1 MTTDKDTCV
10 SQSEALSMEESKS
23 DSFDCQYH
31 LSRDRL
37 VKCLPKPISGADF
50 LDMFSGDYEK
60 DPESIPLVANGF
72 PGLSAAGILG
82 GIGNPDSG

>member
-1 MTTDKDTCV
+1 
-10 SQSEALSMEESKS
+10 
-23 DSFDCQYH
+23 
-31 LSRDRL
+31 
-37 VKCLPKPISGADF
+37 
-50 LDMFSGDYEK
+50 MFSGDYEK